1 MASRVSPH
9 PPNLISISTRFE
21 SKSAACLALALASH
35 ELSHFSE
42 NFGENDL
49 VRGALPNDSSL
60 VDLGQ
65 HRLRDVAEMEHV
77 FQLEHPELRSD
88 FPPLTT
94 SSQSRECESGISP
107 PLHQ

>member
-1 MASRVSPH
+1 MSLSSSVTGATWLGRVKPRSGDVVWRSR
-9 PPNLISISTRFE
+9 
-21 SKSAACLALALASH
+21 LASH

>member
-1 MASRVSPH
+1 M
-9 PPNLISISTRFE
+9 
-21 SKSAACLALALASH
+21 KSLVPA
-35 ELSHFSE
+35 

-49 VRGALPNDSSL
+49 VRVALSNDSSL

-77 FQLEHPELRSD
+77 FQLAHPELRSD

-94 SSQSRECESGISP
+94 SARTPECEISYISVLTSVTN
-107 PLHQ
+107 PLSYRK

>member
-9 PPNLISISTRFE
+9 PPDLISISTRFE

-77 FQLEHPELRSD
+77 FQLEHRSCAPIFHHLPRPLKAGSANQVYLR
-88 FPPLTT
+88 PY
-94 SSQSRECESGISP
+94 I
-107 PLHQ
+107 